1 MGAKFNS
8 YHIKFFLDISLQ
20 VSQIG
25 NYAFW
30 HYYHWKKICQTINKK
45 FLLRMAKPCYF
56 THIIIGKNEN
66 SHIVKSRTI
75 IFTFSIVA
83 YARISNL
90 QFQLFPESDNKI
102 SLSHTPNYIILQ
114 LLSLI
119 QLSIPILYDKLIQS
133 KIW

>member
-1 MGAKFNS
+1 MNRAVHLSFLTFHSKFHRLEIMHS
-8 YHIKFFLDISLQ
+8 DIISSL
-20 VSQIG
+20 
-25 NYAFW
+25 
-30 HYYHWKKICQTINKK
+30 KKCQTINKK

-56 THIIIGKNEN
+56 MHIIMGKNDN

-90 QFQLFPESDNKI
+90 HFQLFPESDNKI
-102 SLSHTPNYIILQ
+102 SLSHTLNYIILQ